1 MTRHK
6 ENNGLGRL
14 YDLKGLEGNK
24 AFIILIRKALIG
36 TWQSLVSVK
45 IPLRSFSVF
54 EKETRGQIQ
63 S

>member
-24 AFIILIRKALIG
+24 AFILLIRKALIG
-36 TWQSLVSVK
+36 TWQSLV
-45 IPLRSFSVF
+45 RY
-54 EKETRGQIQ
+54 QAA
-63 S
+63 